1 MRSIASSPLKKDAAS
16 VTRPTKQRIFFENV
30 VGHVTSRG
38 EFGIIKRA
46 AKHLSATAQLVV
58 VGLAIITGAPAGATE
73 AKIAAPQG
81 RPVLVVDGK
90 PLPMSGYS
98 PIFWEKP
105 WLEKHLPHF
114 APLGLGYVFTGA
126 PSMRGTAWFW
136 SDDGKVVTEPVFK
149 IPNSSKLATFD
160 EGATFSLTNLPGT
173 RLIIR
178 FGLDET
184 DAWRKANPDELVL
197 TETGERLNVPSLASD
212 TFWDNSANG
221 ATALIRWYEK
231 QPYADKIVAY
241 ADFWRGEGT
250 HESTCMGWLS
260 DRSPVM
266 IAAWREYL
274 QKTYGDDAKLQ
285 AAWGNP
291 QATITNAVPP
301 ADRLRGPVR
310 EVAAIPFWQA
320 GKDNAPLRDW
330 LLCLRDLFHRRVRQV
345 AAAMKTGT
353 NGRVPILHD
362 MFKQPMQGWNIGDFF
377 DPKQPMQPFGLELM
391 SGCGSAGVAEL
402 FDAPGVDGLIT
413 PHDYQGRGLG
423 GIFEPEGAADSCTL
437 RGKLFLCE
445 MDTRSYAGNFK
456 GRESAPAR
464 DLVEFEA
471 ITWRNIATAL
481 SRGWWPYWMDLY
493 ADWFSDPAMQ
503 PVLGR
508 QVRVLNEATP
518 WPHHDEPGI
527 AIVIDDRAT
536 EDTNGAGRY
545 PFLAIAEQIRLGI
558 ARCGVPYRIY
568 LLEDLA
574 LSNLPPHKVWYFP
587 NLYRCDER
595 RAELVKRVQKDGNVL
610 VWGPGS
616 GISDSTKIGP
626 ASAGTLTGFAFEVI
640 PGNYQR
646 RGLFLG
652 GHALTAGIA
661 GLFFG
666 DGLGYGPQLFPTDGV
681 SLASAFAQQAQ
692 NHSALAVKEQAD
704 WTSIFA
710 AALPLPAGFWRNA
723 ARLGKAH
730 VWCESDD
737 VLVASRE
744 IVALHSIVPGTKII
758 RLPRPAKVVDLA
770 TGQEVAAKTEE
781 IRFEL
786 TAPGTRVFRLLEVR
800 P

>member
-1 MRSIASSPLKKDAAS
+1 L
-16 VTRPTKQRIFFENV
+16 VTRIVYKPMPQTDLKNATIIGLLLLALVGSAADTKV
-30 VGHVTSRG
+30 AS
-38 EFGIIKRA
+38 
-46 AKHLSATAQLVV
+46 
-58 VGLAIITGAPAGATE
+58 
-73 AKIAAPQG
+73 PQG

-98 PIFWEKP
+98 PIFWEKN

-114 APLGLGYVFTGA
+114 APHGLGYVFAGA
-126 PSMRGTAWFW
+126 PGMCGTSWFW
-136 SDDGKVVTEPVFK
+136 SHDGKVVTEPTFK
-149 IPNSSKLATFD
+149 IPNGGKFVAFD
-160 EGATFSLTNLPGT
+160 DGATFTLTNLPEA

-184 DAWRKANPDELVL
+184 DAWRKANPDDLVL

-212 TFWDNSANG
+212 TFWNNSAAS

-266 IAAWREYL
+266 MAAWRDYL
-274 QKTYGDDAKLQ
+274 RRTYGDDARLQ
-285 AAWGNP
+285 SAWSNS
-291 QATITNAVPP
+291 QATISGAVPP

-320 GKDNAPLRDW
+320 GRDNAPLRDW
-330 LLCLRDLFHRRVRQV
+330 LLCLRGLFHQRVRQV
-345 AAAMKTGT
+345 AAAMKTGCQ
-353 NGRVPILHD
+353 GRVPILHD
-362 MFKQPMQGWNIGDFF
+362 MFKQPMQGWNISDFF
-377 DPKQPMQPFGLELM
+377 DPKQPMQPFGIELM
-391 SGCGSAGVAEL
+391 AGCGSSAVAEL

-464 DLVEFEA
+464 DLAEFEA

-503 PVLGR
+503 PVLAR
-508 QVRVLNEATP
+508 QVQVLNDAAM

-527 AIVIDDRAT
+527 AIVIDDAAT
-536 EDTNGAGRY
+536 EETNGGGRY
-545 PFLAIAEQIRLGI
+545 PFLAISEQIRLGI

-595 RAELVKRVQKDGNVL
+595 RLGLVRRVQKDGNVL
-610 VWGPGS
+610 IWGPGS
-616 GISDSTKIGP
+616 GISDGATTGIIP
-626 ASAGTLTGFAFEVI
+626 AAKLTGFAFDLV

-652 GHALTAGIA
+652 GHPLTSGIA
-661 GLFFG
+661 GQAFG
-666 DGLGYGPQLFPTDGV
+666 DGLGYGPQLFPKDGTC
-681 SLASAFAQQAQ
+681 LASALAQQAQ
-692 NHSALAVKEQAD
+692 THSALAVKGQEG

-723 ARLGKAH
+723 ARLAGAH
-730 VWCESDD
+730 IWCETDD
-737 VLVASRE
+737 VVVASRE
-744 IVALHSIVPGTKII
+744 IVALHSIVPGVKTI
-758 RLPRPAKVVDLA
+758 RLPRPTRVVDLI
-770 TGQEVAAKTEE
+770 TGVEIASKTQEL
-781 IRFEL
+781 RFEL
-786 TAPGTRVFRLLEVR
+786 PAAGTRVFRLIPR
-800 P
+800 